1 MRLWRV
7 CNPKYSPLSANGSAI
22 NGARWNPVNCP
33 ILYLGENSSLV
44 AWERY
49 VHIEAK
55 GSASGLKLNMAFID
69 LTLEMINSISHV
81 MNLDSD
87 WHQRQ
92 DYTQDIGSKWVTN
105 AESAILRV
113 PSVVIQGQYNYLL
126 NPEHYL
132 SKKFL
137 QEVIPTTFPFEYDS
151 RI

>member
-7 CNPKYSPLSANGSAI
+7 CSPKYSPLSAYGATK

-49 VHIEAK
+49 VHIEAR
-55 GSASGLKLNMAFID
+55 GFATELNLNMTFID
-69 LTLEMINSISHV
+69 LTLEMISSISHV
-81 MNLDSD
+81 TNLDSD

-92 DYTQDIGSKWVTN
+92 NYTKNIGSKWVAT

-113 PSVVIQGQYNYLL
+113 PSVVIQHQYNYLL
-126 NPEHYL
+126 NPEHSL

-137 QEVIPTTFPFEYDS
+137 QEVTPTTFPFKYDP
-151 RI
+151 RT